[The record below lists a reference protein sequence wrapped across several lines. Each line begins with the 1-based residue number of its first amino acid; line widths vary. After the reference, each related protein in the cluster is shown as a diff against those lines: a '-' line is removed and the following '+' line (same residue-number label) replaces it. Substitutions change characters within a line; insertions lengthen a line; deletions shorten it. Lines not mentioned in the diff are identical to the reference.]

1 MKAVTD
7 LQNITD
13 QGLCFLRQ
21 PLKLLE
27 TYTTLLTNDS
37 VSSGNQESCWRL
49 TQHYWPRTLFLQAT
63 TKAVRDLH
71 NITDQG
77 LCFFRQ
83 PRKLLETYT
92 TLLTK
97 DSVSSGNH
105 ESWLT
110 QHYWPRTLFLQATK
124 KAVRDLHN
132 ITDQGLCFFRQPRK
146 LLETYTTLLTKD
158 SVSSCNHESC

>member
-1 MKAVTD
+1 MSINKVTEND
-7 LQNITD
+7 SWGLHNITD
-13 QGLCFLRQ
+13 QRLCFFRQ
-21 PLKLLE
+21 PRKLLE
-27 TYTTLLTNDS
+27 TYTTLLTKDS

-63 TKAVRDLH
+63 MKAVRDLH

-83 PRKLLETYT
+83 PRKLFETYT

-105 ESWLT
+105 ESCQRLT
-110 QHYWPRTLFLQATK
+110 QHYWPRTLFPQATK
-124 KAVRDLHN
+124 KAVGDLHN
-132 ITDQGLCFFRQPRK
+132 ITDQWLCFFRQ
-146 LLETYTTLLTKD
+146 
-158 SVSSCNHESC
+158 